1 MRDVRWDRLPALGVV
16 GLLLACGGSGGGG
29 GTGPCTPGAATQLA
43 KNGGD
48 GQSWYVNNPLPT
60 PLSVIVRDANNC
72 PVPGIV
78 INWVIQ
84 TGGGGLSPAQST
96 TNSSGVASTVDS
108 VGATSPQVVRAGSGA
123 LPSQDFSATA
133 AAPPTSAAVDVKDN
147 FFSPQ
152 TIVIQEGGTVTWTF
166 AGAAAHTVT
175 FTGGPDSGTP
185 QASGTFGPVTFTSAG
200 TKSYFCKVHGSM
212 TGTIR
217 VVH

>member
-1 MRDVRWDRLPALGVV
+1 
-16 GLLLACGGSGGGG
+16 
-29 GTGPCTPGAATQLA
+29 
-43 KNGGD
+43 
-48 GQSWYVNNPLPT
+48 
-60 PLSVIVRDANNC
+60 
-72 PVPGIV
+72 
-78 INWVIQ
+78 
-84 TGGGGLSPAQST
+84 
-96 TNSSGVASTVDS
+96 
-108 VGATSPQVVRAGSGA
+108 
-123 LPSQDFSATA
+123 LPSQDFTATA

-152 TIVIQEGGTVTWTF
+152 TVDIQAGGTVTWTF

-200 TKSYFCKVHGSM
+200 TKNYFCKVHGGM